1 MVGVFGETTGQ
12 PALRRMLKRMDQHPV
27 GRAVLRDR
35 PLITSATVPIDW
47 LQGMPCDSLGAAY
60 AAFLG
65 KHSFDPDE
73 RTEVQFIDDPD
84 LAYVM
89 TRYRQVHDLWHVLYA
104 LPPSL
109 LGEVALKWLEVA
121 QTGLPM
127 CGLAA
132 VGGGVKLKPEARAL
146 VRQHV
151 LPWAARQMMGNV
163 DLMSV
168 YYERELEKPLPLLR
182 QELGV
187 ELVPNVSKDTVGR

>member
-1 MVGVFGETTGQ
+1 MVGVLGETTGK
-12 PALRRMLKRMDQHPV
+12 PALSRMLKRMEQHPM

-35 PLITSATVPIDW
+35 PVITSTSMPIEW
-47 LQGMPCDSLGAAY
+47 LRAMPSDSLGAAY
-60 AAFLG
+60 AGFLQA
-65 KHSFDPDE
+65 HSFDPDE
-73 RTEVQFIDDPD
+73 RSVVQFVDDPD

-109 LGEVALKWLEVA
+109 LGEVALKWLEAV

-132 VGGGVKLKPEARAL
+132 VGGGLRLKLKQRTI
-146 VRQHV
+146 VRQHI
-151 LPWAARQMMGNV
+151 LPWVARQLTSRV

-168 YYERELEKPLPLLR
+168 YYEREMEKPLSLLR

-187 ELVPNVSKDTVGR
+187 ELVPNVSQAGS